1 MFRELLST
9 SLVASTDSALQA
21 WNFVNPQGHA
31 KFKFTCYKHYALETH
46 VDNML

>member
-9 SLVASTDSALQA
+9 SLVATTDSALQA

-31 KFKFTCYKHYALETH
+31 KFNLFVINITH
-46 VDNML
+46 LRRM